1 MMIWADLQ
9 EVFYILL
16 GDYIARLLLPVFI
29 TAGLLL
35 SILMTLERFWRQ
47 PVKTEVTNWRQE

>member
-29 TAGLLL
+29 TAGLML
-35 SILMTLERFWRQ
+35 SILMTLEKFWRP
-47 PVKTEVTNWRQE
+47 PVKTEITNWRQD